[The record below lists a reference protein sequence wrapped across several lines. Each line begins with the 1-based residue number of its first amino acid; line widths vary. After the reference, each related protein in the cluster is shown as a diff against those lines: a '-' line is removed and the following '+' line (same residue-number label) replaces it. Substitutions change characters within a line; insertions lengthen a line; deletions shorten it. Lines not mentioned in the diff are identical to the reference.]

1 MFFDKVFTDNKSV
14 IELKEYQPISLQNS
28 GVQDWNIDLS
38 KIKEREVRP
47 ENEVKIICDKVIN
60 IISLFYIGK
69 VNFYKGRKY
78 LTN

>member
-1 MFFDKVFTDNKSV
+1 MS
-14 IELKEYQPISLQNS
+14 I
-28 GVQDWNIDLS
+28 NIDNLLS
-38 KIKEREVRP
+38 KIKEREVLP
-47 ENEVKIICDKVIN
+47 ENEVTIICDKVIN

>member
-1 MFFDKVFTDNKSV
+1 MS
-14 IELKEYQPISLQNS
+14 I
-28 GVQDWNIDLS
+28 NIDNLLS
-38 KIKEREVRP
+38 KIKEREVLP

-78 LTN
+78 IIN

>member
-1 MFFDKVFTDNKSV
+1 MS
-14 IELKEYQPISLQNS
+14 I
-28 GVQDWNIDLS
+28 NIDNLLS
-38 KIKEREVRP
+38 KIKEREVLP

-78 LTN
+78 LTNHSLTG